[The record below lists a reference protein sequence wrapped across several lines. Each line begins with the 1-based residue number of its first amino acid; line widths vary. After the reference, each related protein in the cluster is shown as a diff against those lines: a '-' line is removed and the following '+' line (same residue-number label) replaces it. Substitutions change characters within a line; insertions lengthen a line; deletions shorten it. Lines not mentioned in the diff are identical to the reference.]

1 MNIVATSESQRYMWV
16 QGLQNMIKN
25 YKPSIQEEIVNNNN
39 MITDTLSKITEELR
53 SFQEKEMVKS
63 SESII
68 IMEDSEVAQLKKKIK
83 DLEKNINKLQKENFE
98 IRSKVDKEY
107 KVEDELKK
115 EIRTKE
121 KSEKKIQSQLELLN
135 LQFENL
141 EKEHTQNILSFEE
154 KLSLK
159 DSKILELQMEYDE
172 FKKQIKESFN
182 RTLVQK
188 VQQYRESKEVLCS
201 YVNFLKDRLETIE
214 KEVAL

>member
-1 MNIVATSESQRYMWV
+1 M
-16 QGLQNMIKN
+16 
-25 YKPSIQEEIVNNNN
+25 
-39 MITDTLSKITEELR
+39 
-53 SFQEKEMVKS
+53 
-63 SESII
+63 
-68 IMEDSEVAQLKKKIK
+68 QLKKKIK

-159 DSKILELQMEYDE
+159 DSKILELQTEYDE